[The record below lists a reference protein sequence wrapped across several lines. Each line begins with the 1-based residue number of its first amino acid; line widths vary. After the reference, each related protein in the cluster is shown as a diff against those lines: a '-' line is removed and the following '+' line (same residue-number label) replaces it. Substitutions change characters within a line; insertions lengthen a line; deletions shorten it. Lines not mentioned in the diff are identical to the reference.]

1 MLQNKWSQI
10 AAVAV
15 VAFAG
20 GSAGGYILGKKR
32 GSVTVVPPMEPGT
45 KQLTIFDEEAQSDP
59 VIEKDHSS
67 DLNTEHPP
75 VIKYDEISVSAPDM
89 KDGDGV
95 QVVVED
101 DRVTVNVFTND
112 DGDWDHEVELSQ
124 RQSEVPY
131 ILHVD
136 EFVENDFDFTQETV
150 TYYAG
155 DDIMVDSHDVP
166 MYGHAGIMG
175 DLRFGHGSK
184 DPSIVY
190 IRNEALQMEWEVMLH
205 TGMYSVEILG
215 QEADQE
221 IEEEIRHSNRRPL
234 KFRET

>member
-45 KQLTIFDEEAQSDP
+45 KQLTIFDEEAQPDP

-67 DLNTEHPP
+67 ELNTEHPP
-75 VIKYDEISVSAPDM
+75 VIKYDEISVSAPETAAM
-89 KDGDGV
+89 I
-95 QVVVED
+95 ED
-101 DRVTVNVFTND
+101 DRITVNVFTND

>member
-67 DLNTEHPP
+67 ELNTEHPP
-75 VIKYDEISVSAPDM
+75 VIKYDEISVSAPETAAM
-89 KDGDGV
+89 I
-95 QVVVED
+95 ED
-101 DRVTVNVFTND
+101 DRITVNVFTND

>member
-1 MLQNKWSQI
+1 MLQSKWTQF
-10 AAVAV
+10 AAVAI

-32 GSVTVVPPMEPGT
+32 GTVTVVPPMEPGAR
-45 KQLTIFDEEAQSDP
+45 QLTIFDEEAQPDP
-59 VIEKDHSS
+59 VIEKDRSS
-67 DLNTEHPP
+67 ELNTEHPP
-75 VIKYDEISVSAPDM
+75 VIDYTEASAPAVD
-89 KDGDGV
+89 
-95 QVVVED
+95 VVVED

-112 DGDWDHEVELSQ
+112 DGDWDHEAELSQ
-124 RQSEVPY
+124 RKSELPY
-131 ILHVD
+131 IIHID

-166 MYGHAGIMG
+166 MYGWNGLMG
-175 DLRFGHGSK
+175 ELRFGHGSK
-184 DPSIVY
+184 DKSLVY
-190 IRNEALQMEWEVMLH
+190 IRNEKLQMEWEVILH
-205 TGMYSVEILG
+205 SGMYSVEILG

-234 KFRET
+234 KFRED

>member
-45 KQLTIFDEEAQSDP
+45 KQLTIFDEEAQPDP

-67 DLNTEHPP
+67 ELNTEHPP
-75 VIKYDEISVSAPDM
+75 VIKYDEISVSAPETAAM
-89 KDGDGV
+89 I
-95 QVVVED
+95 ED

>member
-45 KQLTIFDEEAQSDP
+45 KQLTIFDEEAQPDP

-67 DLNTEHPP
+67 ELNTEHPP
-75 VIKYDEISVSAPDM
+75 VIKYDEISVSAPETAAM
-89 KDGDGV
+89 I
-95 QVVVED
+95 ED
-101 DRVTVNVFTND
+101 DRITVNVFTND

-190 IRNEALQMEWEVMLH
+190 IRNEALQMEWEVILH
-205 TGMYSVEILG
+205 SGMYSVEILG

>member
-67 DLNTEHPP
+67 ELNTEHPP
-75 VIKYDEISVSAPDM
+75 VIKYDEISVSAPETAAM
-89 KDGDGV
+89 I
-95 QVVVED
+95 ED

>member
-67 DLNTEHPP
+67 ELNTEHPP
-75 VIKYDEISVSAPDM
+75 VIKYDEISVSAPETAAM
-89 KDGDGV
+89 I
-95 QVVVED
+95 ED

-190 IRNEALQMEWEVMLH
+190 IRNEALQMEWEVILH
-205 TGMYSVEILG
+205 SGMYSVEILG